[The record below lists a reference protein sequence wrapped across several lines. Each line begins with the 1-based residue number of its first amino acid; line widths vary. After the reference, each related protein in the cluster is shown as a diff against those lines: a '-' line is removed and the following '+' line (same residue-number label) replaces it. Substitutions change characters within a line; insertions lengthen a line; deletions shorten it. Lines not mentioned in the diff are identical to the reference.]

1 MTENT
6 ACRHPAW
13 PVGAIGLLA
22 MIAVS
27 FGFSR
32 QLPVALWPQV
42 ILHRNLDDIRQLLVV
57 YSFLPRVVT
66 ALLCGMGL
74 SLAGVIFQ
82 QVMRNPLAEPTTL
95 GVSAGASLALA
106 LVLAFAPDLLSY
118 GREWVALIGAVL
130 ASLAVFGLAWGRGLA
145 PLALIL
151 AGLIV
156 GLYCGAVSAGI
167 ELFENPYM
175 QSFYLWGT
183 GSLSQQDWTIVYYLF
198 PRLAVAGVL
207 VALMVRPLT
216 ILSLEDEGARSLGLS
231 LFGVRL
237 IALVIAV
244 SLSAFVVS
252 AVGIVGFIGLAAP
265 ALVRLAGARRF
276 SQQLIWAPLLGAAL
290 LCLADQ
296 FVQLA
301 FPNGRELV
309 PTGVA
314 TSLLGAPLL
323 LWMLPRMRGAGEP
336 FRARAGEI
344 ARRASHPTTLVI
356 GAILLLA
363 VGVVISLHLGQNGYG
378 WHWSTWTELQ
388 PILQWRAPRMLG
400 SLAAGAM
407 LAVAGALM
415 QRVTGNPMAS
425 PEILGIG
432 GGAALGMILLVMLS
446 PSFDRATQL
455 AACTIGA
462 FSMLGIILL
471 SGRKTAYAPTRTLL
485 AGIALGAL
493 TGVLSVIFM
502 ASGGPRVT
510 VLKSWMAGAT
520 NLITWPVALFACAT
534 ATVLV
539 ALAPLVRRS
548 LEILPLGADMPRAL
562 GVDLSRSRLTILML
576 VALLTAG
583 AVLTIG
589 PLGFVG
595 LMGPHLA
602 RMMGLQR
609 PLPHLLGSAALG
621 ALIMVAADWLGR
633 TVMFPYQVPAG
644 LVATL
649 IGGPYL
655 MVLLRKRAA

>member
-1 MTENT
+1 MAEDVDHRN
-6 ACRHPAW
+6 
-13 PVGAIGLLA
+13 PVWSVGIALLA
-22 MIAVS
+22 LIVVC
-27 FGFSR
+27 FGLYR
-32 QLPVALWPQV
+32 QLPVRLWPQV
-42 ILHRNLDDIRQLLVV
+42 FLHPDLDDVRQLLVV
-57 YSFLPRVVT
+57 YSMLPRVVVA
-66 ALLCGMGL
+66 ALSGAAL
-74 SLAGVIFQ
+74 SLSGVIFQ

-106 LVLAFAPDLLSY
+106 VTLAFAPGLLAY
-118 GREWVALIGAVL
+118 GREWVALVGAAL

-156 GLYCGAVSAGI
+156 GLYCGAVSAGV
-167 ELFENPYM
+167 ELFQNPYM

-183 GSLSQQDWTIVYYLF
+183 GSLSQQDWTIVFYLL
-198 PRLAVAGVL
+198 PRLTAAGVL
-207 VALMVRPLT
+207 IALMARPLT
-216 ILSLEDEGARSLGLS
+216 ILNLEDEGARNLGLS

-237 IALVIAV
+237 IALAIAV

-265 ALVRLAGARRF
+265 AFVRLAGARRLI
-276 SQQLIWAPLLGAAL
+276 QQLIWSPLLGAAL

-301 FPNGRELV
+301 FPRGRELV

-314 TSLLGAPLL
+314 TSLFGAPLL
-323 LWMLPRMRGAGEP
+323 LWMLSRMRGAGEP

-344 ARRASHPTTLVI
+344 SRRASHPSMLVLGTT
-356 GAILLLA
+356 LLLA
-363 VGVVISLHLGQNGYG
+363 IGGVVSLHLGQNGFG
-378 WHWSTWTELQ
+378 WHWSSWTELQ

-400 SLAAGAM
+400 SLAAGSM

-446 PSFDRATQL
+446 PSFDRTTQL
-455 AACTIGA
+455 AACAIGA
-462 FSMLGIILL
+462 FSMLGVILL
-471 SGRKTAYAPTRTLL
+471 SSRKTSYAPTRTLL

-493 TGVLSVIFM
+493 TGVLSVVFM

-520 NLITWPVALFACAT
+520 NLITWPVAVFACST
-534 ATVLV
+534 AAILV
-539 ALAPLVRRS
+539 ALAPFVRRW
-548 LEILPLGADMPRAL
+548 LEILPLGAEVPRAL
-562 GVDLSRSRLTILML
+562 GLDLSKSRLTILML

-609 PLPHLLGSAALG
+609 PLPHLLGSAAFG
-621 ALIMVAADWLGR
+621 ALIMVIADGLGR
-633 TVMFPYQVPAG
+633 TVMFPYQIPAG

-649 IGGPYL
+649 VGGPYL
-655 MVLLRKRAA
+655 MILLSKKVT